1 MRLRLPVLSLSL
13 LLLALRA
20 QAADPV
26 YIDQLIET
34 PLATLQAQFP
44 GLKKEGCYRIGEG
57 RFLLIS
63 VDNKKAHK
71 PWRIALSSVEP
82 CRRPEDVPP
91 MDVQERA
98 GVQLG
103 DSTVAVVRHLGR
115 PDASAPPE
123 AQLKKLGDMEFFF
136 ICRVSE
142 GCARHTSIFLR
153 DGVVTAIAEW
163 YSE

>member
-1 MRLRLPVLSLSL
+1 MRLRLAVLSFL
-13 LLLALRA
+13 LIAIRA
-20 QAADPV
+20 HAADPV

-34 PLATLQAQFP
+34 PLATLQTQFP

-63 VDNKKAHK
+63 VDNKKDHK
-71 PWRIALSSVEP
+71 PWRITLSNVEP
-82 CRRPEDVPP
+82 CRRPDDLPP
-91 MDVQERA
+91 VDVQERA

-103 DSTVAVVRHLGR
+103 DSTIAVVRHMGR

-123 AQLKKLGDMEFFF
+123 APLKKLGDTEFFF

-153 DGVVTAIAEW
+153 DGLVTAIAEW

>member
-1 MRLRLPVLSLSL
+1 MRVRLAVLSFLMI
-13 LLLALRA
+13 AIRV

-44 GLKKEGCYRIGEG
+44 GLKREGCYRIGEG
-57 RFLLIS
+57 RYLLIN
-63 VDNKKAHK
+63 VDTKKEHK
-71 PWRIALSSVEP
+71 PWRIAISSVAP
-82 CRRPEDVPP
+82 CRRPENLAP

-123 AQLKKLGDMEFFF
+123 VSLKRLGDLEFFF

-142 GCARHTSIFLR
+142 GCARHTSVFLR

>member
-1 MRLRLPVLSLSL
+1 MRLRLAVLSFL
-13 LLLALRA
+13 LIAIRA

-34 PLATLQAQFP
+34 PLATLQTQFP
-44 GLKKEGCYRIGEG
+44 SLKKEGCYRIGEG

-63 VDNKKAHK
+63 VDNKKEHK
-71 PWRIALSSVEP
+71 PWRIALTSVEP
-82 CRRPEDVPP
+82 CRRAEDVPP

-98 GVQLG
+98 GIQLG
-103 DSTVAVVRHLGR
+103 HSTIDVVKHLGQ
-115 PDASAPPE
+115 PDAAAPPE
-123 AQLKKLGDMEFFF
+123 QALKKLGDTEFFF

-142 GCARHTSIFLR
+142 GCARHTSVFLR
-153 DGVVTAIAEW
+153 DGLVSGIAEW